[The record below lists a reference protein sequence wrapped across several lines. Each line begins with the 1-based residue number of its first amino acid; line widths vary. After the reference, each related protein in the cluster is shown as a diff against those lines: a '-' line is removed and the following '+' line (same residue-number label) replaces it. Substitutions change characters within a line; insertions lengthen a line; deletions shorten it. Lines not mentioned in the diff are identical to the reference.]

1 MMLSYSMSS
10 WTCPHLLIM
19 LMQNLASPHNVVESQ
34 ISLEVAAC
42 LKSLSAASGDA
53 LEQTSASLLRRA
65 VMGHLRSQGFDAA
78 VCKSR
83 WEHSRGF
90 PGG

>member
-1 MMLSYSMSS
+1 M
-10 WTCPHLLIM
+10 PV
-19 LMQNLASPHNVVESQ
+19 QNLASPTNVVESQ
-34 ISLEVAAC
+34 ISLEVTTC
-42 LKSLSAASGDA
+42 LSTLSVASIEH
-53 LEQTSASLLRRA
+53 LEQTSASLSRRA